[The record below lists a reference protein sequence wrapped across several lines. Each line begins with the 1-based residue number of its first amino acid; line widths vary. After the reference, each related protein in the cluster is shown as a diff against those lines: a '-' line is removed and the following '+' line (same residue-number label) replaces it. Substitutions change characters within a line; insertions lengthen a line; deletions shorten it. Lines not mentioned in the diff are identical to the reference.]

1 MAAARRRKSRIEPR
15 SWQATIASRAAVGY
29 TMGSMAPHA
38 AMSPAEYAARVRDEM
53 KLRGC
58 RGARVVTSPHGTV
71 LQFEDGQ
78 GRTHI
83 RPVGR
88 PDASS
93 DPADAARMLLAEIA
107 ERGPTLY

>member
-1 MAAARRRKSRIEPR
+1 MADHS
-15 SWQATIASRAAVGY
+15 
-29 TMGSMAPHA
+29 
-38 AMSPAEYAARVRDEM
+38 AMSPAEYAGRVRDEL

-58 RGARVVTSPHGTV
+58 RSARVVTSSRGIV

-78 GRTHI
+78 GRTHH
-83 RPVGR
+83 RPVAQ

-93 DPADAARMLLAEIA
+93 DPADAARQLLAEIG